1 MARLDSD
8 LRMRARMPTGGPGDL
23 DVPWQMPAL
32 VPGHWHGNLGRAF
45 RVTGMIGV
53 T

>member
-8 LRMRARMPTGGPGDL
+8 LRMRARMPAGGPGDL
-23 DVPWQMPAL
+23 ECALADAGL

-45 RVTGMIGV
+45 RVTGVIGV